1 MQVEKLAYSI
11 EEAAQA
17 ASLGRSSI
25 YEEIRA
31 SRLRATKVGR
41 RTIIAVD
48 DLRAWLAAMPAAKTQ
63 QAAP

>member
-1 MQVEKLAYSI
+1 MQVEKIAYSI

-31 SRLRATKVGR
+31 HRLRAVKVGR
-41 RTIIAVD
+41 RTIIAAD
-48 DLRAWLAAMPAAKTQ
+48 DLRAWLVAMSKTQ
-63 QAAP
+63 AEQPHS